1 MIYEQPFFLSS
12 DTAESSNIISKSS
25 DGSTFT
31 VLLQP
36 SMVIPTTAKNIKI
49 YTPET
54 KFWYT
59 FKNISVAK
67 ANNKL
72 YITNDAGIPTK
83 YTLTI
88 DDGLYSLSELES
100 ALDYQIV
107 AAGLP
112 TGTLQLTPDN
122 ATGKVIFSLTT
133 GYQIYFGTNSCYV
146 LLGCTNLQ
154 KIPSGGLTV
163 GAYTEK
169 APNVATFSSLTS
181 VLFHCSLVSN
191 SILNGRGSDVI
202 ASVAPNTTVGSLQID
217 RPYNVIKVPCPN
229 LQNVT
234 INQITM
240 SITDQLGVPL
250 DTNSEIYQSTII
262 LEYEI

>member
-1 MIYEQPFFLSS
+1 MIYELPFFLSS
-12 DTAESSNIISKSS
+12 DTSESPNIIKST

-31 VLLQP
+31 VFLQP
-36 SMVIPTTAKNIKI
+36 SVAVPPNAKNIKVF
-49 YTPET
+49 TPET

-72 YITNDAGIPTK
+72 YITNDAGNPTK

-88 DDGLYSLSELES
+88 DDGLYSLSELEN

-107 AAGLP
+107 LAGLP
-112 TGTLQLTPDN
+112 TGTLQLSADN
-122 ATGKVIFSLTT
+122 ATGKVIFTLAS

-154 KIPSGGLTV
+154 KIPSGGLT
-163 GAYTEK
+163 GALYSEK
-169 APNVATFSSLTS
+169 APSVATFSNLTS

-229 LQNVT
+229 LQNIT
-234 INQITM
+234 INQITV
-240 SITDQLGVPL
+240 SITDQLGNLL
-250 DTNSEIYQSTII
+250 DTNSETFQITVV